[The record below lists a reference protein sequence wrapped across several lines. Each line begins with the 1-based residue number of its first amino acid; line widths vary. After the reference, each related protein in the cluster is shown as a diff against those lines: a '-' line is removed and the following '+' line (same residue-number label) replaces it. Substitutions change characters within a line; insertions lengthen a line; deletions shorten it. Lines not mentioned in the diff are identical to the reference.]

1 MLHKKDNI
9 EHTLETLKGFV
20 VPRLKKSLSLSDSE
34 KHNLF
39 ARIITSPIATGKYAT
54 RAASPFVSSFSVF
67 FRKRVQY
74 GMYALPIIMIA
85 FFANYS
91 DTFSLK
97 LKSWFDGFNATK
109 DEIAITQSAI
119 EAKMSLSKAQR
130 GISELKASADEG
142 EKTMLAT
149 QVSTRSQEVR
159 NKVAALVKEN
169 KITEAKEI
177 VIDLEAAL
185 KADQLFA
192 MAPAV
197 ADEVFAATDLRVEL
211 EKKEVAN
218 LAFSATSTA
227 TSSIPEL
234 QVRLDGFKVEL
245 DAFEA
250 NASST
255 PLIADARA
263 AIEKAQVYLNENK
276 VEEAVITLQA
286 AERIVAEL
294 RQLLLQ

>member
-1 MLHKKDNI
+1 MLHNKDNI
-9 EHTLETLKGFV
+9 EHTLQTLRGFA

-39 ARIITSPIATGKYAT
+39 ARIITAPVSAK
-54 RAASPFVSSFSVF
+54 RVASPYTSFSTF
-67 FRKRVQY
+67 FRTRIQY
-74 GMYALPIIMIA
+74 GMYALPIVLLA

-91 DTFSLK
+91 DVFSVK
-97 LKSWFDGFNATK
+97 LKSWFDGFNSTK
-109 DEIAITQSAI
+109 QEIAITQSAI

-130 GISELKASADEG
+130 GITELKASADEG
-142 EKTMLAT
+142 EKTMLAS
-149 QVSTRSQEVR
+149 QVSSRSQEVR

-177 VIDLEAAL
+177 VLDLEAAL

-197 ADEVFAATDLRVEL
+197 AEEVFAATDLRVEL
-211 EKKEVAN
+211 EKQEVVN
-218 LAFSATSTA
+218 IAFSATTSA
-227 TSSIPEL
+227 TSSIADL
-234 QVRLDGFKVEL
+234 QIKLNDFRTQLDG
-245 DAFEA
+245 FEA
-250 NASST
+250 NASTT
-255 PLIADARA
+255 PLIADARSSLD
-263 AIEKAQVYLNENK
+263 KAQVYLNEDK

-286 AERIVAEL
+286 TERIVAEI